1 MTIGEKITKLRKQAG
16 LSQEAFSEKLGISR
30 QAVSKWENG
39 TAQPTNENLAQ
50 IARLFDVTISS
61 LLDDED
67 INMGSASQYSTANEE
82 FVENIA
88 ETKEIKIHTKALK
101 ISSVCQSAAIIILS
115 IATIVQGVT
124 IGSLK
129 NDLEYLTGKQKG
141 DYSALQSQI
150 SSLENRMYYNNY
162 PISTNDDFTD
172 YHYSILDYDIESN
185 IATLHFSVVPK
196 DYTRDTQAKIV
207 IKGREKDYSVNAN
220 MVNNIF
226 VADVAVYCED
236 GMDVYLYLTE
246 NGKTRSFILD
256 KLANPASEYILD
268 VQAGVFDGEMKVE
281 IGKISIEGNVGCTI
295 ASVYK
300 EDLSQSVYPV
310 KATISF
316 YNNNILLEELP
327 FTSIMQ
333 NDFLG
338 SAKHELSATQQAVA
352 TSEVSFFEYFDF
364 VVEADIIKSADNQ
377 IAIRIT
383 VVDNN
388 GHEYI
393 SDVKHFEIGGEVK
406 EVITPKA
413 IEVE

>member
-1 MTIGEKITKLRKQAG
+1 
-16 LSQEAFSEKLGISR
+16 
-30 QAVSKWENG
+30 
-39 TAQPTNENLAQ
+39 
-50 IARLFDVTISS
+50 
-61 LLDDED
+61 
-67 INMGSASQYSTANEE
+67 MGSASQYSTANEE
-82 FVENIA
+82 FVENIT

-141 DYSALQSQI
+141 DYSTLQSQI

-310 KATISF
+310 KATIGF

>member
-1 MTIGEKITKLRKQAG
+1 MTIGEKIAKLRKQAG

-67 INMGSASQYSTANEE
+67 INMGSASQYSTSNEE

-115 IATIVQGVT
+115 IATIAQGVT

-141 DYSALQSQI
+141 DYSTLQSQI
-150 SSLENRMYYNNY
+150 SSLENRMYYNSY

-226 VADVAVYCED
+226 VADAAVYCED

-256 KLANPASEYILD
+256 KLRSPASEYILD

-310 KATISF
+310 KATIGF
-316 YNNNILLEELP
+316 YNNNILLKELP

-338 SAKHELSATQQAVA
+338 SAKHELSDTQQAVA
-352 TSEVSFFEYFDF
+352 LSEVSFFEHFDF
-364 VVEADIIKSADNQ
+364 VVEADIIKSADSQ

-413 IEVE
+413 IEIE

>member
-1 MTIGEKITKLRKQAG
+1 MTIGEKIAKLRKQAG

-115 IATIVQGVT
+115 IATIAQGVT

-141 DYSALQSQI
+141 DYSTLQSQI
-150 SSLENRMYYNNY
+150 SSLENRMYYNSY

-226 VADVAVYCED
+226 VADAAVYCED

-256 KLANPASEYILD
+256 KLENPASKYILD

-310 KATISF
+310 KATIGF
-316 YNNNILLEELP
+316 YNNNILLKELP

-338 SAKHELSATQQAVA
+338 SAKHELSDTQQAVA
-352 TSEVSFFEYFDF
+352 LSEVSFFEYFDF
-364 VVEADIIKSADNQ
+364 VVEADIIKSADSQ

-413 IEVE
+413 IEIE

>member
-1 MTIGEKITKLRKQAG
+1 MTIGEKIAKLRKQAG

-67 INMGSASQYSTANEE
+67 INMGSASQYSTSNEE

-115 IATIVQGVT
+115 IATIAQGVT

-141 DYSALQSQI
+141 DYSTLQSQI
-150 SSLENRMYYNNY
+150 SSLENRMYYNSY

-226 VADVAVYCED
+226 VADAAVYCED

-256 KLANPASEYILD
+256 KLENPASKYILE

-310 KATISF
+310 KATIGF
-316 YNNNILLEELP
+316 YNNNILLKELP

-338 SAKHELSATQQAVA
+338 SAKHELSDTQQAVA
-352 TSEVSFFEYFDF
+352 LSEVSFFEYFDF

-388 GHEYI
+388 GYEYI

-413 IEVE
+413 IEIE